1 MVFNFS
7 DSNEVLQKATAD
19 NLYLNLVTQLQKD
32 FKLANIDVDFLL
44 TIPPKD
50 LLTQLHE
57 KIYFLIMEKFMEYL
71 NLMYIIDVPET
82 AFKEIEEVDVV
93 EVSKQI
99 SFLILKREW
108 QKVWFKAKYSS

>member
-32 FKLANIDVDFLL
+32 FKLANIDVDFSL

-108 QKVWFKAKYSS
+108 QKVWFKAKYNN